1 MTTSQRRS
9 WSAPQKV
16 SIQDEGRRADMS
28 VSEVCRRHG
37 ISVGQ
42 FYAWEKRARQG
53 AVEALQAVRRGP
65 KGTDKAAILEEELGR
80 LRVVIAEL
88 SAENLALKKG
98 RWP

>member
-9 WSAPQKV
+9 WSAQQKLA
-16 SIQDEGRRADMS
+16 ILDEARKAGMT

-37 ISVGQ
+37 VSVGQ
-42 FYAWEKRARQG
+42 FYAWEKQARQSALEGLG
-53 AVEALQAVRRGP
+53 AQRRGP
-65 KGTDKAAILEEELGR
+65 KTDRATVLEGELDR

-98 RWP
+98 LWR

>member
-9 WSAPQKV
+9 WSAQQKLA
-16 SIQDEGRRADMS
+16 ILEEARKAGMT
-28 VSEVCRRHG
+28 VSEVCRQHG

-42 FYAWEKRARQG
+42 FYAWEKQARQSALEG
-53 AVEALQAVRRGP
+53 LQAQRRGP
-65 KGTDKAAILEEELGR
+65 KVDRATTLEGELDR
-80 LRVVIAEL
+80 MRAVIAEL